1 MVFKPTRACCQE
13 GCTEVGTEAKPEER
27 GPRDPRYCLEHAPP
41 GTITLFTAACSSC
54 GLPDVL
60 NADKLCSDCSPEA
73 TKIRKLKEDAVAAKL
88 EAAGIQ
94 VTSRDRQVY
103 GMTGSL
109 RSRPDFVIKCENH
122 VVIVECDEHGH
133 RPYKCEVTRMC
144 NVTEEF
150 GCPASWIRWNPDNIK
165 GADGRVIKVSL
176 AERYRTLIKW
186 VKESMKRNPADH
198 GAIADVVYLYY
209 GDQAESERTTLIAKH
224 ADVTFSTNSV

>member
-1 MVFKPTRACCQE
+1 MVYQPRRRCCE
-13 GCTEVGTEAKPEER
+13 DGCTELGTEVNTDRR
-27 GPRDPRYCLEHAPP
+27 GVEHPRYCEEHAPVDS
-41 GTITLFTAACSSC
+41 ITLVVSKCVKC
-54 GLPDVL
+54 GLQNILDA
-60 NADKLCSDCSPEA
+60 NKLCATCTPEA
-73 TKIRKLKEDAVAAKL
+73 VKQYKKKEAGVAVKLA
-88 EAAGIQ
+88 AAGIV
-94 VTSRDRQVY
+94 VTSQDRRVN
-103 GMTGSL
+103 GMTGDL
-109 RSRPDFVIKCENH
+109 RVRPDFVIKCEDH

-186 VKESMKRNPADH
+186 VKESMQRNPADH

-209 GDQAESERTTLIAKH
+209 GDKAESERTTLIAAH
-224 ADVTFSTNSV
+224 TEPQ